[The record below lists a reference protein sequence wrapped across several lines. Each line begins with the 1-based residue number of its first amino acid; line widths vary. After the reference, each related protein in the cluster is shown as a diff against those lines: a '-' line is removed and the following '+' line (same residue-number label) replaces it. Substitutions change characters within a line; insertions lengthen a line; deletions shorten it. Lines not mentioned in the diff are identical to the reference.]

1 MTVVGRL
8 PCTDAER
15 ICTCSD
21 CTVPV
26 TCSVT
31 WGLLQA
37 MFGWVGD
44 HTSGLFADEQEV
56 IDDADMSGEKKI
68 EDKYARQSG
77 EDTLHCVPMQPG
89 SLCI

>member
-1 MTVVGRL
+1 
-8 PCTDAER
+8 
-15 ICTCSD
+15 
-21 CTVPV
+21 
-26 TCSVT
+26 
-31 WGLLQA
+31 